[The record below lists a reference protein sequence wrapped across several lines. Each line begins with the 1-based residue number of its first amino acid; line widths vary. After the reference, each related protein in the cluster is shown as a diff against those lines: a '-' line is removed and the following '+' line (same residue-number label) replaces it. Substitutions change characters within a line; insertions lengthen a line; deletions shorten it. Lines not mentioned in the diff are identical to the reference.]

1 MSTVLRAAVR
11 KELQLV
17 LRDRG
22 ALVSLFAMPL
32 VFMGVFGAMFSSGGP
47 DEARVIAVHRDPAD
61 RRAEAAVLALRASR
75 AFEVRE
81 EPTAAAVR
89 ALVADERVPAG
100 VVFPPGFDP
109 ANGRRAELVIDLS
122 SGPEVRGPI
131 EGAVGGIITASL
143 AGGRP
148 PPVLEARSPPGLRRP
163 LEGASSFQL
172 YVPGNAVLF
181 GFFLAMTVGISFVGE
196 RKTGTFRRILAAPVR
211 RSTVLLAKLVPHY
224 LVGLAQMTFL
234 FGTGAV
240 VFGMRV
246 AGSIAG
252 LAVLTAAVVFAA
264 VALGLVVA
272 SIAGTERQVGAIGS
286 VVLLVMGLLGGG
298 MVPRPFMPDTM
309 RQIGMFTPH
318 GWALDGYY
326 DLLIR
331 DGTGLLDVAPEIAV
345 VLGFGVLFSLIG
357 AARFRFERHA

>member
-1 MSTVLRAAVR
+1 MSVLGAAVR
-11 KELQLV
+11 KEVQVV

-22 ALVSLFAMPL
+22 ALISLFAMPL
-32 VFMGVFGAMFSSGGP
+32 VFMGVFGAMFSSGGAP
-47 DEARVIAVHRDPAD
+47 SDARVIAIHREAGD
-61 RRAEAAVLALRASR
+61 RRAEAAVRAMRDSG
-75 AFEVRE
+75 AFDVRE

-89 ALVADERVPAG
+89 DLVARERVPAG
-100 VVFPPGFDP
+100 VVFPADFDP
-109 ANGRRAELVIDLS
+109 FAGRRAELVIDLAA
-122 SGPEVRGPI
+122 GPEVRGPI
-131 EGAVGGIITASL
+131 EGALGGIIAASL
-143 AGGRP
+143 VGGRP
-148 PPVLEARSPPGLRRP
+148 PAVIEAKSPPGLRRP

-172 YVPGNAVLF
+172 YVPGNSVLF

-196 RKTGTFRRILAAPVR
+196 RKSGTFRRILAAPVR
-211 RSTVLLAKLVPHY
+211 RSTVLLAKLVPYY

-234 FGTGAV
+234 FATGAL

-246 AGSIAG
+246 AGSVVG

-272 SIAGTERQVGAIGS
+272 SFSGTERQVGAIGS
-286 VVLLVMGLLGGG
+286 VCLLVMGLLGGG

-309 RQIGMFTPH
+309 KQIGMFTPH

-331 DGTGLLDVAPEIAV
+331 DGTGVLDVAPQIAV
-345 VLGFGVLFSLIG
+345 VLGFGVLFAIFG
-357 AARFRFERHA
+357 AARFRFER